1 MRWQGRRES
10 SNVEDRRGQQMSVAG
25 GAGRSMLPLLLGLV
39 RTKTGR
45 IILLVGVVVM
55 LVLGQNPLNL
65 IAPQGQQLTS
75 EPADAT
81 AYQAEADFVKVIL
94 AETEDFWRSQ
104 FSKQGMQYRE
114 PTLVMFTGA
123 TQTKCGVGQA
133 AMGPFYCP
141 PDEKVYIDLSFFRQM
156 KTELKAGG
164 DFAQAYVIA
173 HEVAHHVQNL
183 LDISDKVHRAQQ
195 GSSQVEGNKLS
206 VKLEL
211 QADCLAGFWGADAQ
225 RKGMLERGD
234 FEEAINAAKAIGDDT
249 LQKNATGRVM
259 PEKFT
264 HGSSAERMR
273 WFDTGFN
280 AVSMAACDTFGG
292 R

>member
-10 SNVEDRRGQQMSVAG
+10 SNVEDRRGQQPAMAGTG
-25 GAGRSMLPLLLGLV
+25 GASMLPLLLGLV

-45 IILLVGVVVM
+45 MLLLVGVVVM

-65 IAPQGQQLTS
+65 LAPQGQQVITT
-75 EPADAT
+75 EGDT
-81 AYQAEADFVKVIL
+81 KAYQTEADFVKVIL
-94 AETEDFWRSQ
+94 AETEDFWRAEFTS
-104 FSKQGMQYRE
+104 QGMQYRE

-123 TQTKCGVGQA
+123 TQTQCGMGQA

-156 KTELKAGG
+156 KTDLKAGG

-195 GSSQVEGNKLS
+195 GSSKVEGNKLS

-211 QADCLAGFWGADAQ
+211 QADCLAGYWGADAE
-225 RKGMLERGD
+225 RKGLLERGD
-234 FEEAINAAKAIGDDT
+234 FEEAITAAKAIGDDT

-273 WFDTGFN
+273 WFDTGFK
-280 AVSMAACDTFGG
+280 ASSMGACDTFG